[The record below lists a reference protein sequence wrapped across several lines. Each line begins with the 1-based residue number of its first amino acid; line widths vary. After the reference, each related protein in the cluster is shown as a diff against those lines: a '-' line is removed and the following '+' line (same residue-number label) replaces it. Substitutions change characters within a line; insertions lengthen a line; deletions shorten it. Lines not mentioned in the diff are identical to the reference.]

1 MHLFNQRVTIPY
13 GFINFVLQNVFD
25 YKIHCGIQCI
35 GIMNSHQLFSEVR
48 QYDTCNL
55 GAQFFLLTGSYDRS
69 GDCIQNFHVIIVI
82 FFHFIKSNKNS

>member
-13 GFINFVLQNVFD
+13 GFINSVLQNVFD
-25 YKIHCGIQCI
+25 YKIHCSIQCI

-55 GAQFFLLTGSYDRS
+55 GAQFFYLLVHMIEVVTAYKIFTSLS
-69 GDCIQNFHVIIVI
+69 SF